1 MAKVNGE
8 NLEIAVK
15 GQKKTL
21 AGMLEQMKPEIE
33 KALPSLIDKDRF
45 TRIALTA
52 YNSNPRLANVD
63 HISFIAAVMTSAQLG
78 LEPNTP
84 LGQAYLI
91 PYGNKCQFQIG
102 YQGALALAYRTGLY
116 TSIYAHEVFPEDEFS
131 YQLGTNK
138 LIHHVPSEN
147 RKQGSEPTHFY
158 AVYKLVNGGMD
169 FVVWTIKE
177 VKAHAAQYSEAVK
190 GGRATPWK
198 TNFNAMARKT
208 VLLDALKYAPKTAE
222 FERAYVLD
230 NTVKASISDEMEN
243 VVDVEIMATEEQI
256 NDLISLADEKGL
268 DYESLLAKVT
278 YYFHKDEM
286 EKLTDQE
293 AIRLLQLLEAIEI

>member
-1 MAKVNGE
+1 MAKTNGE
-8 NLEIAVK
+8 NLDVAVK
-15 GQKKTL
+15 TQKKTL

-91 PYGNKCQFQIG
+91 PYGTKCQFQIG
-102 YQGALALAYRTGLY
+102 YQGALSLAYRTGLY
-116 TSIYAHEVFPEDEFS
+116 ASIYAHEVYAEDTFN

-147 RKQGSEPTHFY
+147 RNEKSEPTHYY
-158 AVYKLVNGGMD
+158 AVYKLVNGGFD
-169 FVVWTIKE
+169 FVVWTIKQ
-177 VKAHAAQYSEAVK
+177 VRVHANQFSEALK
-190 GGRATPWK
+190 GGRQTPWK
-198 TNFNAMARKT
+198 TNFDSMAKKT

-222 FERAYVLD
+222 FERSYALD
-230 NTVKASISDEMEN
+230 YSVKNSLSSDMDS
-243 VVDVEIMATEEQI
+243 VVDVEMLASEDMI
-256 NDLISLADEKGL
+256 NDLIALADEKGL
-268 DYESLLAKVT
+268 DYDELCAKMV
-278 YYFHKDEM
+278 YYFHKETL
-286 EKLTDQE
+286 EQLTDNE
-293 AIRLLQLLEAIEI
+293 ITKAIQLLQATEM